1 MCGVGCV
8 AVLSFIATAFNN
20 IRRERERESGNYHFK
35 DVNAACYLMFLSKI
49 ASLEAGRK
57 SK

>member
-1 MCGVGCV
+1 V
-8 AVLSFIATAFNN
+8 AVLSFIATAFHD
-20 IRRERERESGNYHFK
+20 IRIERERERERESGNYYFK

>member
-1 MCGVGCV
+1 V
-8 AVLSFIATAFNN
+8 AVLSFIATAFHD
-20 IRRERERESGNYHFK
+20 IRIERERERESGNYYFK